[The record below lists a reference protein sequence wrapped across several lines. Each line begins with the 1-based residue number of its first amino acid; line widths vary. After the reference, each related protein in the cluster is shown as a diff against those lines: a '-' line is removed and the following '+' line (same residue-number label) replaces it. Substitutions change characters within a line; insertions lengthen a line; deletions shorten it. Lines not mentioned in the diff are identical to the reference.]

1 MFNVRQQTDA
11 TSAIVTNVKH
21 VKQDFFCQQIKM
33 DKMPVIPVV
42 QLNLVALNV
51 TALPHVSN
59 AILNM
64 VFILIKIQ
72 TLVLATHNNGTN
84 NFLIMINV
92 SAKMVNLI

>member
-1 MFNVRQQTDA
+1 
-11 TSAIVTNVKH
+11 
-21 VKQDFFCQQIKM
+21 M

-72 TLVLATHNNGTN
+72 TLVLATHNKGIN

-92 SAKMVNLI
+92 SAKMVNSI